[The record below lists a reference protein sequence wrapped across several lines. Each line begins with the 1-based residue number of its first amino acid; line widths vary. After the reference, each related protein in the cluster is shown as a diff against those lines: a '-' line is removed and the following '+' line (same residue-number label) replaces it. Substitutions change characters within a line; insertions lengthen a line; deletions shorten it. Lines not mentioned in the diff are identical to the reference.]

1 MINMKRTMG
10 VIFLL
15 ISLGVICS
23 FSNEP
28 VMNETNV
35 YHVRRLK
42 KALKIDANRNKPQW
56 RKVQA
61 AEITNYMGTIPD
73 FRPEATVKMLY
84 DKDNIYVIFYIK
96 DRYVRCITDKI
107 NGPVWQDSAVEF
119 FFSPDPELP
128 LQYFN
133 LETNCGGTPL
143 LHYNTIPSKESK
155 RLTEDDISQIKIA
168 GTLPKIIDPEISNPV
183 EWTLEYRIP
192 LAILEKYAKIA
203 RPSKGIEWKANFY
216 KIAENNSNPHYITW
230 SRIENIKPDFH
241 RPQFFGRLIFD

>member
-1 MINMKRTMG
+1 MKRIISVVGALT
-10 VIFLL
+10 FLS
-15 ISLGVICS
+15 IVCS
-23 FSNEP
+23 FSFIYSHSD
-28 VMNETNV
+28 TQV
-35 YHVRRLK
+35 YHVGKLK
-42 KALKIDANRNKPQW
+42 KPMKIDADWQKPQW
-56 RKVQA
+56 KKAKA
-61 AEITNYMGTIPD
+61 AMISNYMGEIPG

-84 DKDNIYVIFYIK
+84 DDNNIYVIFYVR

-107 NGPVWQDSAVEF
+107 NGPVWLDSAVEF

-143 LHYNTIPSKESK
+143 LHYNTVPRKESK
-155 RLTEDDISQIKIA
+155 RLQEDDIKQIEIA
-168 GTLPKIIDPEISNPV
+168 STLPKIIDPEISNPV

-192 LAILEKYAKIA
+192 LTLLEKYAKIT

-230 SRIENIKPDFH
+230 SKIENEKPDFH
-241 RPQFFGRLIFD
+241 KPQFFGRLVFD